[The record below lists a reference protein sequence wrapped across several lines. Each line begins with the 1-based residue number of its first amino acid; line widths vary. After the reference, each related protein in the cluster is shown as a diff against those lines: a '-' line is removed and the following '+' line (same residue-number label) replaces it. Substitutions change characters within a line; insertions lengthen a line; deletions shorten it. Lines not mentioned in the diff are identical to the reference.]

1 VIGVDHK
8 TWIGIWEHT
17 APASFTVLAMLARI
31 AAVVGVSPHN
41 VTNIPLPDVA
51 PQMVVDDLSKLRTI
65 SVRNPWIVQW
75 CDLRLQQIQTTP
87 SADEDTPWFLARA
100 INVGFVQM
108 QAQLN
113 ANSRRRSSSSSAS
126 IASFSRR
133 CHSMPDL
140 ADRKRPS
147 YRSYAG
153 SHRLNVLRQ
162 PTAFASTRSLPYASA
177 YIFARSF
184 DSNHT
189 PSPVT

>member
-108 QAQLN
+108 QAAAERELSPPLFFVVGVHRFLLSPLPLN
-113 ANSRRRSSSSSAS
+113 A
-126 IASFSRR
+126 
-133 CHSMPDL
+133 
-140 ADRKRPS
+140 
-147 YRSYAG
+147 
-153 SHRLNVLRQ
+153 
-162 PTAFASTRSLPYASA
+162 
-177 YIFARSF
+177 
-184 DSNHT
+184 
-189 PSPVT
+189 